1 MVNPLGAIFAG
12 IVLVLGSMVAGGVIY
27 VVARD
32 IIKRNI
38 RQRD

>member
-1 MVNPLGAIFAG
+1 MVDSLGAIAAG

-27 VVARD
+27 VVIRD
-32 IIKRNI
+32 AVKRNI